1 MRLFMTTPVN
11 AAGVAVVVAGNVGDY
26 ARAMTIHPSFLLLQ
40 RCGLLGAL
48 ALLCAA
54 APVAALQGMAYAGL
68 WLLQSLALWALCWQ
82 QAWQRRAL
90 NRPDAQAPLH
100 ASLGLANQLSLLRGL
115 LIAAT
120 GGLVLQLPDS
130 AALIWAAAACY
141 SVAAIL
147 DRVDGFV
154 ARRTRHTSL
163 LGAELDTVYDAL
175 GLVIAPVLAVLLEKI
190 HASYLLVS
198 AAYYLFVLARA
209 RRERLGLP
217 VYPLLPSTLRRTLA
231 GFQMGYV
238 AVVLWPPFQAEL
250 TRVAGVAFMLPLL
263 IGFVVD
269 YLVVSG
275 RIDASREA
283 AFEAL
288 AAFSAR
294 WLQPLLRLLLGLLL
308 LAQSLAA
315 APAFGLPLQALS
327 ALAALLILS
336 GSGARLGALLLL
348 VLWALWPP
356 VPLATPLF
364 LSLLACTVAVLL
376 LGSGR
381 FSLWQGDDHWVR
393 RHDGA
398 A

>member
-1 MRLFMTTPVN
+1 MTN
-11 AAGVAVVVAGNVGDY
+11 
-26 ARAMTIHPSFLLLQ
+26 HPSFLQLQ
-40 RCGLLGAL
+40 RSGLLGAL

-54 APVAALQGMAYAGL
+54 APIAALQGAPYAGL
-68 WLLQSLALWALCWQ
+68 WLLQGLALWALCWQ
-82 QAWQRRAL
+82 QAWQRRTL
-90 NRPDAQAPLH
+90 NRPTAEAPLH

-120 GGLVLQLPDS
+120 GGFLLQLPD
-130 AALIWAAAACY
+130 APVLIWVAAACY

-154 ARRTRHTSL
+154 ARRTRQTSL

-175 GLVIAPVLAVLLEKI
+175 GLVVAPVLAVLLDKV

-198 AAYYLFVLARA
+198 VAYYLFVLARS

-217 VYPLLPSTLRRTLA
+217 VHPLLPSTLRRTLA

-250 TRVAGVAFMLPLL
+250 TRVAGLAFMLPLL
-263 IGFVVD
+263 AGFVVD
-269 YLVVSG
+269 WLVVSG
-275 RIDASREA
+275 RIGA
-283 AFEAL
+283 ARAATFDAL
-288 AAFSAR
+288 ASVSER
-294 WLQPLLRLLLGLLL
+294 WLQPLLRVLLALLL
-308 LAQSLAA
+308 LAQNVVAGPASLSLLA
-315 APAFGLPLQALS
+315 GS
-327 ALAALLILS
+327 AIAALLILS
-336 GSGARLGALLLL
+336 GIGARLGALSLLI
-348 VLWALWPP
+348 LWALSPP
-356 VPLATPLF
+356 VTVLTPLF
-364 LSLLACTVAVLL
+364 LSLLACTVGVLL

-381 FSLWQGDDHWVR
+381 FSVWQGDDHWVR

>member
-1 MRLFMTTPVN
+1 M
-11 AAGVAVVVAGNVGDY
+11 VAGNVGDY
-26 ARAMTIHPSFLLLQ
+26 ARAMTNHPSFLQL
-40 RCGLLGAL
+40 RRSGLLGAL
-48 ALLCAA
+48 TLLCAA
-54 APVAALQGMAYAGL
+54 APVALLQSLPYAGL

-82 QAWQRRAL
+82 QAWQRRTR
-90 NRPDAQAPLH
+90 NRAAPDAPLH

-120 GGLVLQLPDS
+120 GGFLLQLPD
-130 AALIWAAAACY
+130 APLLIWVAAACY

-154 ARRTRHTSL
+154 ARRTRQTSL

-175 GLVIAPVLAVLLEKI
+175 GLVIAPVLAVLLGKV

-198 AAYYLFVLARA
+198 VAYYLFVLARS

-238 AVVLWPPFQAEL
+238 AVVLWPPFAAEL
-250 TRVAGVAFMLPLL
+250 TRLAGFAFMLPLL
-263 IGFVVD
+263 AGFVVD
-269 YLVVSG
+269 WLVVSG
-275 RIDASREA
+275 RIGAARAS
-283 AFEAL
+283 AFDAL
-288 AAFSAR
+288 AAFSER
-294 WLQPLLRLLLGLLL
+294 WLQPLLRVLLL
-308 LAQSLAA
+308 LLLVAQNGAVDASSLAVQI
-315 APAFGLPLQALS
+315 GS
-327 ALAALLILS
+327 ALAALLIVS
-336 GSGARLGALLLL
+336 GIGARLGALLLL

-356 VPLATPLF
+356 LAVTTPLF
-364 LSLLACTVAVLL
+364 LSLLGCTVGVLL

>member
-1 MRLFMTTPVN
+1 M
-11 AAGVAVVVAGNVGDY
+11 VARNVGDY
-26 ARAMTIHPSFLLLQ
+26 ARAMTNHPSFLQLQ
-40 RCGLLGAL
+40 RSGLLGAL
-48 ALLCAA
+48 ALLGAA
-54 APVAALQGMAYAGL
+54 APMATLQGAAYAGL
-68 WLLQSLALWALCWQ
+68 WLLQSLTLWALCWQ

-90 NRPDAQAPLH
+90 NRVDHAAPLH
-100 ASLGLANQLSLLRGL
+100 ATLGLANQLSLLRAL

-120 GGLVLQLPDS
+120 GGFVLQLPDNPL
-130 AALIWAAAACY
+130 LIWVAAGCY

-147 DRVDGFV
+147 DRVDGFI
-154 ARRTRHTSL
+154 ARRTRQTSL

-175 GLVIAPVLAVLLEKI
+175 GLVVAPVLAVLLGKV

-198 AAYYLFVLARA
+198 VAYYLFVLARS

-217 VYPLLPSTLRRTLA
+217 VHPLLPSSLRRTLA

-263 IGFVVD
+263 AGFVVD
-269 YLVVSG
+269 WLVVSG
-275 RIDASREA
+275 RIAAARAEA
-283 AFEAL
+283 FDAL
-288 AAFSAR
+288 AALSER
-294 WLQPLLRLLLGLLL
+294 WLQPLLRLLLVILL
-308 LAQSLAA
+308 LAHSLLAA
-315 APAFGLPLQALS
+315 PGSNLLLS
-327 ALAALLILS
+327 GTALAALLILS
-336 GSGARLGALLLL
+336 GIGARLGALLLL

-356 VPLATPLF
+356 MQVTAPLF
-364 LSLLACTVAVLL
+364 LSLLGCTVAVLL

-398 A
+398 T

>member
-1 MRLFMTTPVN
+1 M
-11 AAGVAVVVAGNVGDY
+11 VADNVGDY
-26 ARAMTIHPSFLLLQ
+26 ARAMTSHPSFIQLQ
-40 RCGLLGAL
+40 RSGVLGAL

-54 APVAALQGMAYAGL
+54 APVALLQNLPYAGL

-82 QAWQRRAL
+82 QAWQRRTR
-90 NRPDAQAPLH
+90 NRVAPDSPLH

-120 GGLVLQLPDS
+120 GGFVLQLPD
-130 AALIWAAAACY
+130 AALLIWVAAACY

-154 ARRTRHTSL
+154 ARRTRQTSL

-175 GLVIAPVLAVLLEKI
+175 GLVVAPVLAVLLGKV

-198 AAYYLFVLARA
+198 VAYYLFVLARS

-250 TRVAGVAFMLPLL
+250 TRIAGIAFMLPLL
-263 IGFVVD
+263 VGFVVD
-269 YLVVSG
+269 WLVVSG
-275 RIDASREA
+275 RIGA
-283 AFEAL
+283 ARATTFDAL
-288 AAFSAR
+288 ALFSER
-294 WLQPLLRLLLGLLL
+294 WLQPLLRVLLLLLL
-308 LAQSLAA
+308 LAQNVAVDATSLAVQI
-315 APAFGLPLQALS
+315 GS
-327 ALAALLILS
+327 ALAALLIVS
-336 GSGARLGALLLL
+336 GIGARLGALLLL

-356 VPLATPLF
+356 LAVTAPLF
-364 LSLLACTVAVLL
+364 LSLLACTVGVLL

>member
-1 MRLFMTTPVN
+1 
-11 AAGVAVVVAGNVGDY
+11 VVADNVGDY
-26 ARAMTIHPSFLLLQ
+26 ARAMTSHPSFIQLQ
-40 RCGLLGAL
+40 RSGVLGAL

-54 APVAALQGMAYAGL
+54 APVALLQNLPYAGL

-82 QAWQRRAL
+82 QAWQRRTR
-90 NRPDAQAPLH
+90 NRVAPDSPLH

-120 GGLVLQLPDS
+120 GGFVLQLPD
-130 AALIWAAAACY
+130 AALLIWVAAACY

-154 ARRTRHTSL
+154 ARRTRQTSL

-175 GLVIAPVLAVLLEKI
+175 GLVVAPVLAVLLGKV

-198 AAYYLFVLARA
+198 VAYYLFVLARS

-250 TRVAGVAFMLPLL
+250 TRIAGIAFMLPLL
-263 IGFVVD
+263 VGFVVD
-269 YLVVSG
+269 WLVVSG
-275 RIDASREA
+275 RIGA
-283 AFEAL
+283 ARATTFDAL
-288 AAFSAR
+288 ALFSER
-294 WLQPLLRLLLGLLL
+294 WLQPLLRVLLLLLL
-308 LAQSLAA
+308 LAQNVAVDATSLAVQI
-315 APAFGLPLQALS
+315 GS
-327 ALAALLILS
+327 ALAALLIVS
-336 GSGARLGALLLL
+336 GIGARLGALLLL

-356 VPLATPLF
+356 LAVTAPLF
-364 LSLLACTVAVLL
+364 LSLLACTVGVLL

>member
-1 MRLFMTTPVN
+1 M
-11 AAGVAVVVAGNVGDY
+11 VAGNVGDY
-26 ARAMTIHPSFLLLQ
+26 ARAMTNHPSFPPLQ
-40 RCGLLGAL
+40 RSGLLGAL

-54 APVAALQGMAYAGL
+54 APIAVLQSLPYAGL

-82 QAWQRRAL
+82 QAWQRRAR
-90 NRPDAQAPLH
+90 NRPAPDAPLH
-100 ASLGLANQLSLLRGL
+100 ASLGLANQLSLLRGV

-120 GGLVLQLPDS
+120 GGFVLQLPD
-130 AALIWAAAACY
+130 AAPLIWMAAACY

-147 DRVDGFV
+147 DRVDGYV
-154 ARRTRHTSL
+154 ARRTQQTSL

-175 GLVIAPVLAVLLEKI
+175 GLVIAPVLAVLLGKV
-190 HASYLLVS
+190 HTSYLLVS
-198 AAYYLFVLARA
+198 GAYYLFVLARS

-238 AVVLWPPFQAEL
+238 AVVLWPPLQAEL
-250 TRVAGVAFMLPLL
+250 TRIAGIAFMLPLL
-263 IGFVVD
+263 VGFVVD
-269 YLVVSG
+269 WLVVSG
-275 RIDASREA
+275 RIGA
-283 AFEAL
+283 ARATTFDAL
-288 AAFSAR
+288 AALSER
-294 WLQPLLRLLLGLLL
+294 WLQPLLRLLLVLLLLVQLL
-308 LAQSLAA
+308 LAQGLAGGITA
-315 APAFGLPLQALS
+315 NVPLQIGS

-336 GSGARLGALLLL
+336 GTGARSGALVLL

-356 VPLATPLF
+356 LALTAPLF
-364 LSLLACTVAVLL
+364 LSLLGCTVGVLL
-376 LGSGR
+376 LGGGR

>member
-1 MRLFMTTPVN
+1 M
-11 AAGVAVVVAGNVGDY
+11 VAGNVGDY
-26 ARAMTIHPSFLLLQ
+26 ARAMTNHPSFPPLQ
-40 RCGLLGAL
+40 RSGLLGAL

-54 APVAALQGMAYAGL
+54 APVAALQGAAYAGL

-82 QAWQRRAL
+82 QAWQRRTL
-90 NRPDAQAPLH
+90 NRAHPQAPLYE
-100 ASLGLANQLSLLRGL
+100 SLGLANHLSLLRGL

-120 GGLVLQLPDS
+120 GGFLLRLPD
-130 AALIWAAAACY
+130 APLLIWVAAACY

-163 LGAELDTVYDAL
+163 LGAELDTVYDAF
-175 GLVIAPVLAVLLEKI
+175 GLVVAPLLAVLLGKV

-198 AAYYLFVLARA
+198 GAYYLFVLARS

-217 VYPLLPSTLRRTLA
+217 VYPLLPNTLRRTLA

-238 AVVLWPPFQAEL
+238 AVVLWPPFAAEL
-250 TRVAGVAFMLPLL
+250 TRLAGFAFMLPLL

-269 YLVVSG
+269 WLVVSG
-275 RIDASREA
+275 RIDASRQA
-283 AFEAL
+283 AFDAL
-288 AAFSAR
+288 ARFSER

-308 LAQSLAA
+308 LAQSLVADA
-315 APAFGLPLQALS
+315 SSLPAQLGS

-348 VLWALWPP
+348 LLWALWPP
-356 VPLATPLF
+356 VAATTPLF
-364 LSLLACTVAVLL
+364 LSLLGCTVAVLL

>member
-1 MRLFMTTPVN
+1 M
-11 AAGVAVVVAGNVGDY
+11 VAGNVGDY
-26 ARAMTIHPSFLLLQ
+26 ARAMTNHPSFLQL
-40 RCGLLGAL
+40 RRSGLLGAL
-48 ALLCAA
+48 TLLCAA
-54 APVAALQGMAYAGL
+54 APVAVLQGPAYAGL

-90 NRPDAQAPLH
+90 NRPTAEAPLH
-100 ASLGLANQLSLLRGL
+100 GSLGLANQLSLLRGL

-120 GGLVLQLPDS
+120 GGFLLQLPD
-130 AALIWAAAACY
+130 APLLIWAAAACY

-175 GLVIAPVLAVLLEKI
+175 GLVVAPVLAVLLGKV

-198 AAYYLFVLARA
+198 VAYYLFVLARS

-217 VYPLLPSTLRRTLA
+217 VHPLLPSTLRRTLA

-263 IGFVVD
+263 VGFVVD
-269 YLVVSG
+269 WLVVSG
-275 RIDASREA
+275 RIGA
-283 AFEAL
+283 ARAATFDAL
-288 AAFSAR
+288 ATFSER
-294 WLQPLLRLLLGLLL
+294 WLQPVLRLLLVLL
-308 LAQSLAA
+308 LAAQAVLDATASSLAQQSLT
-315 APAFGLPLQALS
+315 

-336 GSGARLGALLLL
+336 GIGARLGALALRI
-348 VLWALWPP
+348 LWALWPP
-356 VPLATPLF
+356 LALTTPLF
-364 LSLLACTVAVLL
+364 LSLLSGTVGVLL

-381 FSLWQGDDHWVR
+381 FSLWQGDDYWVR

-398 A
+398 T

>member
-1 MRLFMTTPVN
+1 M
-11 AAGVAVVVAGNVGDY
+11 VADNVGDH
-26 ARAMTIHPSFLLLQ
+26 ARAMTSHPSFIQLQ
-40 RCGLLGAL
+40 RSGVLGAL

-54 APVAALQGMAYAGL
+54 APVALLQNLPYAGL

-82 QAWQRRAL
+82 QAWQRRTR
-90 NRPDAQAPLH
+90 NRVAPDSPLH

-120 GGLVLQLPDS
+120 GGFVLQLPD
-130 AALIWAAAACY
+130 AALLIWVAAACY

-154 ARRTRHTSL
+154 ARRTRQTSL

-175 GLVIAPVLAVLLEKI
+175 GLVVAPVLAVLLGKV

-198 AAYYLFVLARA
+198 VAYYLFVLARS

-250 TRVAGVAFMLPLL
+250 TRIAGIAFMLPLL
-263 IGFVVD
+263 VGFVVD
-269 YLVVSG
+269 WLVVSG
-275 RIDASREA
+275 RIGA
-283 AFEAL
+283 ARATTFDAL
-288 AAFSAR
+288 ALFSER
-294 WLQPLLRLLLGLLL
+294 WLQPLLRVLLLLLL
-308 LAQSLAA
+308 LAQNVAVDATSLAVQI
-315 APAFGLPLQALS
+315 GS
-327 ALAALLILS
+327 ALAALLIVS
-336 GSGARLGALLLL
+336 GIGARLGALLLL

-356 VPLATPLF
+356 LAVTAPLF
-364 LSLLACTVAVLL
+364 LSLLACTVGVLL

>member
-1 MRLFMTTPVN
+1 
-11 AAGVAVVVAGNVGDY
+11 VVAGNVGDY
-26 ARAMTIHPSFLLLQ
+26 ARAMTNHPSFLQLQ
-40 RCGLLGAL
+40 RSGVLGAL

-54 APVAALQGMAYAGL
+54 APVALQQNLPYAGL

-82 QAWQRRAL
+82 QAWQRRTL
-90 NRPDAQAPLH
+90 NRAAPDAPLH

-120 GGLVLQLPDS
+120 GGFVLQLPDV
-130 AALIWAAAACY
+130 ALLIWVAAACY

-154 ARRTRHTSL
+154 ARRTQQTSL

-175 GLVIAPVLAVLLEKI
+175 GLVIAPVLAVLLGKV

-198 AAYYLFVLARA
+198 VAYYLFVLARS

-238 AVVLWPPFQAEL
+238 AVVLWPPFAAEL
-250 TRVAGVAFMLPLL
+250 TRLAGFAFMLPLL
-263 IGFVVD
+263 VGFVVD
-269 YLVVSG
+269 WLVVSG
-275 RIDASREA
+275 RIGAARAS
-283 AFEAL
+283 AFDAL
-288 AAFSAR
+288 AAFSER
-294 WLQPLLRLLLGLLL
+294 WLQPLLRVLLVLL
-308 LAQSLAA
+308 LAQSVAVD
-315 APAFGLPLQALS
+315 APGLPVLIGS

-336 GSGARLGALLLL
+336 GIGARLGALLLL

-356 VPLATPLF
+356 LALTSPLF
-364 LSLLACTVAVLL
+364 LSLLACTVGVLL

-381 FSLWQGDDHWVR
+381 FSLWQGDDDWVR

>member
-1 MRLFMTTPVN
+1 M
-11 AAGVAVVVAGNVGDY
+11 VAGNVGDY
-26 ARAMTIHPSFLLLQ
+26 ARAMTNHPSFLQL
-40 RCGLLGAL
+40 RRSGLLGAL
-48 ALLCAA
+48 TLLCAA
-54 APVAALQGMAYAGL
+54 APVAVLQGAAYAGL

-82 QAWQRRAL
+82 QAWQRRTR
-90 NRPDAQAPLH
+90 NRAAPDAPLH
-100 ASLGLANQLSLLRGL
+100 VSLGLANQLSLLRGL

-120 GGLVLQLPDS
+120 GGFLLRLPD
-130 AALIWAAAACY
+130 APLLIWAAAACY

-154 ARRTRHTSL
+154 ARRTRQTSL

-175 GLVIAPVLAVLLEKI
+175 GLVVAPVLAVLLGKV

-198 AAYYLFVLARA
+198 VAYYLFVLARS

-263 IGFVVD
+263 AGFVVD
-269 YLVVSG
+269 WLVVSG
-275 RIDASREA
+275 RIGTARA
-283 AFEAL
+283 ATFDAL
-288 AAFSAR
+288 AAFSER
-294 WLQPLLRLLLGLLL
+294 WLQPVLRLLLVLL
-308 LAQSLAA
+308 LAAQAVLDAA
-315 APAFGLPLQALS
+315 AS
-327 ALAALLILS
+327 ALAQQSVTALAAVLILS
-336 GSGARLGALLLL
+336 GIGARLGALALLI
-348 VLWALWPP
+348 LWALWPP
-356 VPLATPLF
+356 LALTTPLF
-364 LSLLACTVAVLL
+364 LSLLSGTVGVLL

>member
-1 MRLFMTTPVN
+1 M
-11 AAGVAVVVAGNVGDY
+11 VAGIVGDY
-26 ARAMTIHPSFLLLQ
+26 APAMSNHPSFLQLQ
-40 RCGLLGAL
+40 RSGLLGAL

-54 APVAALQGMAYAGL
+54 APIAALQGTAYAGL

-82 QAWQRRAL
+82 QAWQRRTL
-90 NRPDAQAPLH
+90 NRAHPQAPLYE
-100 ASLGLANQLSLLRGL
+100 SLGLANHLSLLRGL
-115 LIAAT
+115 LICAT
-120 GGLVLQLPDS
+120 GGFLLQLPD
-130 AALIWAAAACY
+130 APLIWAAAAAY

-154 ARRTRHTSL
+154 ARRTRQTSL

-175 GLVIAPVLAVLLEKI
+175 GLVVAPLLAVLLGKV

-198 AAYYLFVLARA
+198 VAYYLFVLARA

-238 AVVLWPPFQAEL
+238 AVVLWPPFAAEL
-250 TRVAGVAFMLPLL
+250 TRLAGFAFMLPLL

-269 YLVVSG
+269 WLVVSG

-283 AFEAL
+283 TFEAL
-288 AAFSAR
+288 ARFSDA
-294 WLQPLLRLLLGLLL
+294 WLQPLLRLLLGTLL
-308 LAQSLAA
+308 LARSMVADAASLS
-315 APAFGLPLQALS
+315 ALLGS

-336 GSGARLGALLLL
+336 GIGARLGALLLL
-348 VLWALWPP
+348 VLWAMWPP
-356 VPLATPLF
+356 LAVTTPLF
-364 LSLLACTVAVLL
+364 LSLLACTVSVLL